1 MIPVTSRSS
10 QHIGVFGLGTSGCA
24 TAQALIAGG
33 ASVTAWDDSEEARH
47 KAAREKIPLEHP
59 DTASWKEIDALI
71 LSPGVP
77 LKYPKPHPV
86 VKAAQSAGR
95 PIIGD
100 IELIQENIFE
110 AKFIGITGTNGKST
124 TASLIHHVLKEAN
137 LSVQLGGNFGP
148 PALNLKP
155 AFQNDTIILELSSYQ
170 LDLTRDA
177 IFDIAVLLNITPDHL
192 DRHGNMSAYFTAKKQ
207 IFRNAAS
214 KKQLAIIGVDDPYGH
229 QVWKELNTEKNWS
242 VIPVST
248 ERQVANGIY
257 VRESI
262 LHDKEKNQVD
272 LSSINTLKGS
282 HNWQNAAAAWAVLQE
297 FKIPAE
303 KIEMFFNTFPGLP
316 HRLETIGECRG
327 IRCINDSKATNGH
340 STARALS
347 THTNIYW
354 IAGGVSKQ
362 DGLKQTFPYLNRV
375 RHAFLIGDAADDFS
389 ETLTQRGVPNTNSG
403 LLKLAVEQA
412 RDAAAHA
419 NSEHPIILF
428 SPACA
433 SFDQYLNFEK
443 RGNHFRELVKTIILG
458 VNE

>member
-33 ASVTAWDDSEEARH
+33 ASVTAWDDSEEARR

-229 QVWKELNTEKNWS
+229 QVWKELNTERNSSLHGEASRKWYLRS
-242 VIPVST
+242 REHSSRQRKKPSGPLEYQYP
-248 ERQVANGIY
+248 ERFTQLAECCRRVGCLAGI
-257 VRESI
+257 
-262 LHDKEKNQVD
+262 
-272 LSSINTLKGS
+272 
-282 HNWQNAAAAWAVLQE
+282 
-297 FKIPAE
+297 
-303 KIEMFFNTFPGLP
+303 
-316 HRLETIGECRG
+316 
-327 IRCINDSKATNGH
+327 
-340 STARALS
+340 
-347 THTNIYW
+347 
-354 IAGGVSKQ
+354 
-362 DGLKQTFPYLNRV
+362 
-375 RHAFLIGDAADDFS
+375 
-389 ETLTQRGVPNTNSG
+389 
-403 LLKLAVEQA
+403 
-412 RDAAAHA
+412 
-419 NSEHPIILF
+419 
-428 SPACA
+428 
-433 SFDQYLNFEK
+433 
-443 RGNHFRELVKTIILG
+443 
-458 VNE
+458 